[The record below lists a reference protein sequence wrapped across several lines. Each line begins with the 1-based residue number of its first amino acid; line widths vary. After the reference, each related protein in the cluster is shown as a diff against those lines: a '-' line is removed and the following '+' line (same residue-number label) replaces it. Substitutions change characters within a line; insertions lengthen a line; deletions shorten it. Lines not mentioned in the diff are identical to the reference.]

1 MRSDAVGAAVE
12 TPGVMGVGCLELQDV
27 SCGYDGTPVLEH
39 VSFTVQPGQV
49 CCVLGRNG
57 VGKTTL
63 FSSILRTLP
72 LIAGRVLIGGEDAS
86 VLAPAQLAK
95 RVAYVP
101 QAHTPPF
108 PFTVLDV
115 VEMGRTA
122 HLSVTAAPGKQDR
135 ELALQALNSLGI
147 AHLHDRLY
155 TQVSGGERQLVLIAR
170 ALVQQAPL
178 LIMDE
183 PTASLDYG
191 NQLDILAHV
200 RRLAG
205 DGNSVLMTTHS
216 PDQVFQ
222 CADVVLAVMGN
233 GEYAFGK
240 PDEVMTAGLLSK
252 LYGTALAVE
261 TVRDQRVVLRD
272 PSGL

>member
-1 MRSDAVGAAVE
+1 MVVMRDIAAKAANS
-12 TPGVMGVGCLELQDV
+12 LELQDV
-27 SCGYDGTPVLEH
+27 SCGYDGDPVLEH
-39 VSFTVQPGQV
+39 VTFAVRPGQV

-63 FSSILRTLP
+63 FSSILRTQP
-72 LIAGRVLIGGEDAS
+72 LLSGRVLIGGDDAS
-86 VLAPAQLAK
+86 ALAPAQLAK

-122 HLSVTAAPGKQDR
+122 HLGVTAAPGKQDK
-135 ELALQALNSLGI
+135 ELALHALNSLGI
-147 AHLHDRLY
+147 AQLYDRLY
-155 TQVSGGERQLVLIAR
+155 TQISGGERQLVLIAR

-200 RRLAG
+200 RKLAN

-222 CADVVLAVMGN
+222 CADAVLAVMGN
-233 GEYAFGK
+233 EEYAFGK
-240 PDEVMTAGLLSK
+240 PEDVMTAELLSK
-252 LYGTALAVE
+252 LYGTPLMVE
-261 TVRDQRVVLRD
+261 SVRNQRVVLRD
-272 PSGL
+272 SGKE